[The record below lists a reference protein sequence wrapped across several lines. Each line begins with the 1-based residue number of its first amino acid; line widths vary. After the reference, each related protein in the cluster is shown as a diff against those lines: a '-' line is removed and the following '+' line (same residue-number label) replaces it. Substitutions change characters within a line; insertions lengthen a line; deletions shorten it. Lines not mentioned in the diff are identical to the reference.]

1 MTLYKYRSFEDFE
14 YFMDLLIKK
23 RLYGATFKELNDPME
38 GYFISE
44 NFSES
49 EWVTMRETKKKV
61 RICSLSKTY
70 DNALMWT
77 HYANDHKGC
86 CIELE
91 VPDSTWMRLEVQY
104 KSTMPKLSTG
114 IKLDEAID
122 TIFGVKS
129 DFWNYEQEVRYIKI
143 VQATKDGKPFKA
155 NLPIRIKKIYLGVRA
170 SNKDSIERIVKVIDN
185 NIIVEKLKRDDIK
198 FWKDQYGRSRKSSK
212 RVGIN

>member
-1 MTLYKYRSFEDFE
+1 MTLYKYKSLEHFE

-49 EWVTMRETKKKV
+49 EWVTMMEAKKKV

-70 DNALMWT
+70 DNALMWA
-77 HYANDHKGC
+77 HYAKEHKGC

-91 VPDSTWMRLEVQY
+91 VPDSTWKCMDVQY
-104 KSTMPKLSTG
+104 HTTMPKLSSG
-114 IKLDEAID
+114 INSDKAIE

-129 DFWNYEQEVRYIKI
+129 DFWNYEQEVRYIKV
-143 VQATKDGKPFKA
+143 VQNTKEGKPFKA
-155 NLPIRIKKIYLGVRA
+155 NLPVHIKRILLGIRV
-170 SNKDSIERIVKVIDN
+170 SNEDRERIERIVKAIDGN
-185 NIIVEKLKRDDIK
+185 VVVEKLKRNDIK
-198 FWKDQYGRSRKSSK
+198 FWRD
-212 RVGIN
+212 

>member
-1 MTLYKYRSFEDFE
+1 MTLYKYKSFEHFE

-44 NFSES
+44 NFTED
-49 EWVTMRETKKKV
+49 EWKQMKDTKKQV

-77 HYANDHKGC
+77 HYANEHKGC

-91 VPDSTWMRLEVQY
+91 VPDSTWKCLEVRYQT
-104 KSTMPKLSTG
+104 TMPKLTSR
-114 IKLDEAID
+114 INPDEAMD

-129 DFWNYEQEVRYIKI
+129 DFWSYEQEVRFIKS
-143 VQATKDGKPFKA
+143 VQTTKEGKRFKA
-155 NLPIRIKKIYLGVRA
+155 NLPIRIKKMLL
-170 SNKDSIERIVKVIDN
+170 NT
-185 NIIVEKLKRDDIK
+185 
-198 FWKDQYGRSRKSSK
+198 
-212 RVGIN
+212 

>member
-1 MTLYKYRSFEDFE
+1 MTLYKYKSFEHFE

-44 NFSES
+44 NFTED
-49 EWVTMRETKKKV
+49 EWKQMKDTKKQV

-77 HYANDHKGC
+77 HYANEHKGC

-91 VPDSTWMRLEVQY
+91 VPDSTWKCLEVRYQT
-104 KSTMPKLSTG
+104 TMPKLTSR
-114 IKLDEAID
+114 INPDEAMD

-129 DFWNYEQEVRYIKI
+129 DFWSYEQEVRFIKT
-143 VQATKDGKPFKA
+143 VQTTKEGKPFKA

-198 FWKDQYGRSRKSSK
+198 FWKDQYGRSRKSLK
-212 RVGIN
+212 E